1 VEFLGYMGFSERL
14 RGKDA
19 VLTGNFLVLMITW
32 VLMYSTEPIADTF
45 SSKYFVSLGAT
56 PFLLSVMFFAGSL
69 AIAFVQFPGGYLADK
84 NGRKWIITTMT
95 FGLAFGYVLFILAP
109 SWPFVVVGM
118 VIQNLCLVYQPALS
132 AMMLD
137 SLEPGKRGTG
147 MNFQSAIMGLISIPA
162 PLIAGVIVL
171 VGGQY
176 VSPQSDFGM
185 RITYSIVLVAYL
197 AAATLRMKLKETLP
211 ATGNG
216 ERPNIVQAFREYGK
230 TVRESW
236 QVWSKVP
243 RSAYYIFW
251 TTVGTVGIVNACQIY
266 LVLYATDVLKIT
278 GAQYAIAAA
287 FMLLSP
293 ILPALWMGFRMDVTG
308 RKRFLVLG
316 YLMYVPAMLLFVFAN
331 FYLLLVSFF
340 LLGLGNMLRS
350 NSAQVLL
357 GDLVPREHRGKAV
370 GCLQFFMYFTQALV
384 YLLVGFLYAYVAPWL
399 PFVLFAAMAVP
410 LGLIVVFKI
419 NEAKVKEI

>member
-1 VEFLGYMGFSERL
+1 MGFSERL

-45 SSKYFVSLGAT
+45 SSKYFVSLGST

-95 FGLAFGYVLFILAP
+95 FGLAFGYLLFILAP
-109 SWPFVVVGM
+109 SWPFIVVGM
-118 VIQNLCLVYQPALS
+118 VIQNLCLIYQPALS

-147 MNFQSAIMGLISIPA
+147 MNFQSVVMGLISIPA

-197 AAATLRMKLKETLP
+197 AAATLRMRLKETLSEN
-211 ATGNG
+211 GNSH
-216 ERPNIVQAFREYGK
+216 RPDIMQAFREYGK

-236 QVWSKVP
+236 QVWSMVP

-278 GAQYAIAAA
+278 GAQFAIAAA

-293 ILPALWMGFRMDVTG
+293 IIPALWMGFRMDVAG
-308 RKRFLVLG
+308 RKRYLVLG
-316 YLMYVPAMLLFVFAN
+316 YLMYIPAMLLFVFAN

-357 GDLVPREHRGKAV
+357 GDLVPREHRGKAI
-370 GCLQFFMYFTQALV
+370 GCLQFFMYFTQAFV

-410 LGLIVVFKI
+410 LGLLVVFKI
-419 NEAKVKEI
+419 NEAKIKEI

>member
-1 VEFLGYMGFSERL
+1 MGFSERL

-19 VLTGNFLVLMITW
+19 VLTGNFLILMITW

-45 SSKYFVSLGAT
+45 SSKYFVSLGST

-95 FGLAFGYVLFILAP
+95 FGLAFGYLLFILAP
-109 SWPFVVVGM
+109 SWQFIVIGM

-137 SLEPGKRGTG
+137 SLDPGKRGTG
-147 MNFQSAIMGLISIPA
+147 MNFQSVIMGLISIPA

-197 AAATLRMKLKETLP
+197 AAATLRMKLKETLL
-211 ATGNG
+211 GNG
-216 ERPNIVQAFREYGK
+216 NGDRPDIIGAFRKYGK

-266 LVLYATDVLKIT
+266 LVLYATDVLRIT

-293 ILPALWMGFRMDVTG
+293 IIPALWMGFRMDIEG

-331 FYLLLVSFF
+331 FYMLLISFF

-350 NSAQVLL
+350 NGAQVLL
-357 GDLVPREHRGKAV
+357 GDLVPREHRGKAI
-370 GCLQFFMYFTQALV
+370 GCLQFFMYFTQAFV
-384 YLLVGFLYAYVAPWL
+384 YLFVGFLYAYVAPWL
-399 PFVLFAAMAVP
+399 PFALFAAMAVP
-410 LGLIVVFKI
+410 LGLLVVFKI

>member
-1 VEFLGYMGFSERL
+1 MGFSDRL

-95 FGLAFGYVLFILAP
+95 FGLDFGYVLFILAP

-118 VIQNLCLVYQPALS
+118 VIQNLCLIYQPALS

-147 MNFQSAIMGLISIPA
+147 MNFQSVIMGLISIPA

-197 AAATLRMKLKETLP
+197 AAATLRMKLTETLP
-211 ATGNG
+211 ANGNG

-278 GAQYAIAAA
+278 GTQYAIASA

-331 FYLLLVSFF
+331 FYLLLASFF

-384 YLLVGFLYAYVAPWL
+384 YLFVGFLYAYVAPWL

-410 LGLIVVFKI
+410 LGLLVAFKI

>member
-1 VEFLGYMGFSERL
+1 
-14 RGKDA
+14 
-19 VLTGNFLVLMITW
+19 
-32 VLMYSTEPIADTF
+32 
-45 SSKYFVSLGAT
+45 
-56 PFLLSVMFFAGSL
+56 
-69 AIAFVQFPGGYLADK
+69 
-84 NGRKWIITTMT
+84 
-95 FGLAFGYVLFILAP
+95 
-109 SWPFVVVGM
+109 
-118 VIQNLCLVYQPALS
+118 
-132 AMMLD
+132 MMLD

-147 MNFQSAIMGLISIPA
+147 MNFQSVIMGLISIPA

-197 AAATLRMKLKETLP
+197 AAATLRTRLKETLP
-211 ATGNG
+211 ANGNS
-216 ERPNIVQAFREYGK
+216 ERPNVVQAFREYGK

-243 RSAYYIFW
+243 RAAYWIFW

-278 GAQYAIAAA
+278 GSQYAIAAA

-316 YLMYVPAMLLFVFAN
+316 YLMYIPAMLLFVFAN

-399 PFVLFAAMAVP
+399 PFVLFAAMSVP
-410 LGLIVVFKI
+410 LGLLVVFKI
-419 NEAKVKEI
+419 NEAKIKEI

>member
-1 VEFLGYMGFSERL
+1 MGFSERI

-45 SSKYFVSLGAT
+45 SSKYFVSLGST

-95 FGLAFGYVLFILAP
+95 FGLAFGYMLFIFAP
-109 SWPFVVVGM
+109 SWPFIVVGM
-118 VIQNLCLVYQPALS
+118 IIQNLCLIYQPALS

-147 MNFQSAIMGLISIPA
+147 MNFQSVIMGLISIPA

-185 RITYSIVLVAYL
+185 RIAYSVVLVAYL
-197 AAATLRMKLKETLP
+197 AAATLRARLKETLP
-211 ATGNG
+211 ANGNG
-216 ERPNIVQAFREYGK
+216 QRPDIVKAFREYGK

-236 QVWSKVP
+236 QVWNKVP

-278 GAQYAIAAA
+278 GAQFAIASA

-293 ILPALWMGFRMDVTG
+293 VLPALWMGFRMDVVG

-316 YLMYVPAMLLFVFAN
+316 YLMYIPAMLLFVFAN

-340 LLGLGNMLRS
+340 LLGLGNMLRA
-350 NSAQVLL
+350 NSAQILL
-357 GDLVPREHRGKAV
+357 GDLVPREQRGKAI
-370 GCLQFFMYFTQALV
+370 GCLQFFMYFSQAFV

-399 PFVLFAAMAVP
+399 PFALFAAMAIP
-410 LGLIVVFKI
+410 LGLVAVLKI